1 MGVVTTKS
9 TAITNRDATPRV
21 LNNASLVG
29 SELKSVG
36 AVASIASGD
45 SSTSIY
51 PLFSLPSN
59 AVVRSLKVSSPDI
72 GTTTVGNF
80 GLYDTTAAGG
90 AVVDA
95 DFFKA
100 SVSLK
105 DGAIA
110 KSEIV
115 NGNVITLARMEK
127 AIWEL
132 LAIADTT
139 ILVDPAKMYDV
150 ALTLTGDADAAG
162 VIFVECEYVLK

>member
-9 TAITNRDATPRV
+9 AAITNRDATPRV
-21 LNNASLVG
+21 LNNARVEG
-29 SELKSVG
+29 NVLKSAA
-36 AVASIASGD
+36 AVVAIASGD
-45 SSTSIY
+45 SATSKY
-51 PLFSLPSN
+51 LLFSLPSN

-72 GTTTVGNF
+72 GTTTVGDF
-80 GLYDTTAAGG
+80 GLYNTTDAGG
-90 AVVDA
+90 AVVDV

-110 KSEIV
+110 KSEIA

-139 ILVDPAKMYDV
+139 ILVDPNKMYDV

-162 VIFVECEYVLK
+162 TIFVECEYVI